1 MILATIALSV
11 ELGVVDAVDNGM
23 AYGGSLAMVYL
34 FSAMLFWLMTKVLK
48 MPGLPESYWQAGLL
62 STFNLV
68 ACTLLA
74 LVISEVFADGLIMKV
89 GPQKYHYAI
98 LENLVVIFLP
108 VFFAGLLA
116 VSARARVTRFP
127 ESAAK
132 PLLRFFFKYALVI
145 IPIALMLLLVVLD
158 LAQPPNGR
166 AMIRARVLYGLQ
178 APDMALQTID
188 DALAVDGG
196 FAPLHFM
203 KGIVILDYAN
213 SKYGAADAV
222 KHLERANELKPKVP
236 AWLYCLSTA
245 YDREKNGPAA
255 MAVASEA
262 TSLLPDDAYLWQYL
276 GDLNMKYKNGRAAID
291 AYKKALELTPEDP
304 QLLNNL
310 AFTMLELNIE
320 LPQALEMARV
330 SVELMPGRIFNL
342 DTLAWAYYKNAQ
354 YAESL
359 EIMSDIFSGRSE
371 VSPEVDFHY
380 VLILQAMGMLNNPLE
395 TFDKLLARP
404 EIAADHQLFQ
414 QIYQARRQI
423 EATVAV
429 ASTTENAGSIH
440 KDDTTA
446 DISPESAGQSS
457 SSVSAELE
465 SEPLVNPDAGE
476 LPDEE

>member
-1 MILATIALSV
+1 MI
-11 ELGVVDAVDNGM
+11 
-23 AYGGSLAMVYL
+23 
-34 FSAMLFWLMTKVLK
+34 FWLMTKVFK

-74 LVISEVFADGLIMKV
+74 FVISEVFADGLIMKV

-145 IPIALMLLLVVLD
+145 IPIAIMLLVMVLD
-158 LAQPPNGR
+158 LAQSANCR
-166 AMIRARVLYGLQ
+166 AMIRVRVLYGLQ
-178 APDMALQTID
+178 APDLAIQTVD
-188 DALAVDGG
+188 DALAVDND

-213 SKYGAADAV
+213 TKYGPADAV

-236 AWLYCLSTA
+236 AWLHCLSTA
-245 YDREKNGPAA
+245 YDRERNGPAA
-255 MAVASEA
+255 IAAATEA
-262 TSLLPDDAYLWQYL
+262 ASLLPDDAYLWQYL
-276 GDLNMKYKNGRAAID
+276 GDINMKYKNGRAAIES
-291 AYKKALELTPEDP
+291 YKKALELTPDDP
-304 QLLNNL
+304 LLLNNL
-310 AFTMLELNIE
+310 AFTMLELDVE
-320 LPQALEMARV
+320 LPQALEMARM

-354 YAESL
+354 YAEAL
-359 EIMSDIFSGRSE
+359 EVMNDVFSGRSE

-380 VLILQAMGMLNNPLE
+380 ALILQAMGMLKDPLE

-414 QIYQARRQI
+414 QIYQARRQT
-423 EATVAV
+423 ESAVAV

-440 KDDTTA
+440 KNDTTA
-446 DISPESAGQSS
+446 DISPESAGQNS

-465 SEPLVNPDAGE
+465 SEPLVNPDTGE
-476 LPDEE
+476 LRDEE